1 MEFEMSDLPP
11 ITVSELDIDRL
22 ETLLDKKPYRDDK
35 ALEGLRHE
43 LARAQVLPVSEMPD
57 ELVRMNSTVTFEV
70 EETGKQFHLTL
81 CYPHEIKGQPETLSI
96 LAPIGSALLG
106 LAVGQSIEWTL
117 PDTQH
122 RHVRIIKVENPA
134 QA

>member
-1 MEFEMSDLPP
+1 MSDLPP